1 MAGSVAA
8 GAGILSSILSSN
20 ATDAAANS
28 AAQAQE
34 QLQQQAL
41 AYLQQAGSQQRTAI
55 NNMLPYSQG
64 ASTAADAAQYS
75 APYLAPGQGMSF
87 ASAAVYSMA

>member
-34 QLQQQAL
+34 QLQQQYTRAPGSVRQQAAAGAL
-41 AYLQQAGSQQRTAI
+41 A
-55 NNMLPYSQG
+55 
-64 ASTAADAAQYS
+64 ASVK
-75 APYLAPGQGMSF
+75 G
-87 ASAAVYSMA
+87 